1 MKLSLAGTDATH
13 ADHIETIKSRMYV
26 GLQNGCHFV
35 PGELGMGLV
44 EGYDNMGYPM
54 SKPHLRAELEAD
66 LKRICEGTKD
76 PKVVL
81 TEQLAKYKEV
91 FRMALQ
97 QVKCSVN
104 DCNGFFQASKL
115 EPKFT
120 LMLPCIVMD
129 FYLNNQPGA
138 LIIQIYSV
146 IKLYM
151 FRASSLPIIR
161 SFLLYIRHW

>member
-1 MKLSLAGTDATH
+1 
-13 ADHIETIKSRMYV
+13 MYV

-97 QVKCSVN
+97 QVKCSVVADAFLFVCN
-104 DCNGFFQASKL
+104 DFDSFFLASHV
-115 EPKFT
+115 EQNFT
-120 LMLPCIVMD
+120 FMLLCIVMD
-129 FYLNNQPGA
+129 FYLNNLSGA
-138 LIIQIYSV
+138 LIMQIYSV
-146 IKLYM
+146 TKLYM
-151 FRASSLPIIR
+151 FRPSSLPTIR
-161 SFLLYIRHW
+161 SSLLYIRHW

>member
-1 MKLSLAGTDATH
+1 MNVSLAGTDATH

-54 SKPHLRAELEAD
+54 SKPHLRAELETD

-97 QVKCSVN
+97 QVKCDVVADAFLFVHN
-104 DCNGFFQASKL
+104 DFDTCLQAGKV
-115 EPKFT
+115 E
-120 LMLPCIVMD
+120 
-129 FYLNNQPGA
+129 
-138 LIIQIYSV
+138 
-146 IKLYM
+146 LYM
-151 FRASSLPIIR
+151 CSAVFATTDEIMVMGLVDYSLQTVTERGILQTC
-161 SFLLYIRHW
+161 SLLSIK

>member
-1 MKLSLAGTDATH
+1 MAGTDATH
-13 ADHIETIKSRMYV
+13 AEHIETIKSRMYV

-66 LKRICEGTKD
+66 LKRICEGTRD

-81 TEQLAKYKEV
+81 TEQLTKYKEV

-97 QVKCSVN
+97 QVKCSVVIN
-104 DCNGFFQASKL
+104 ALLFVCNNFSGFFQASKMEL
-115 EPKFT
+115 LTCSAVYATPDEI
-120 LMLPCIVMD
+120 MVMWLVD
-129 FYLNNQPGA
+129 
-138 LIIQIYSV
+138 YS
-146 IKLYM
+146 LQT
-151 FRASSLPIIR
+151 
-161 SFLLYIRHW
+161 

>member
-1 MKLSLAGTDATH
+1 MVGTDATH

-44 EGYDNMGYPM
+44 EGYDSMGYPM

-66 LKRICEGTKD
+66 LRQICEGTRD

-81 TEQLAKYKEV
+81 AEQLAKYKEV

-97 QVKCSVN
+97 QVKCSIVASAFLFVHTN
-104 DCNGFFQASKL
+104 FSVSLQASKMKL
-115 EPKFT
+115 FT
-120 LMLPCIVMD
+120 CSAGCTTFNGIVVMRLVDYDFQIVMV
-129 FYLNNQPGA
+129 PGI
-138 LIIQIYSV
+138 LQT
-146 IKLYM
+146 
-151 FRASSLPIIR
+151 
-161 SFLLYIRHW
+161 

>member
-1 MKLSLAGTDATH
+1 MNLSLAGTDATH

-97 QVKCSVN
+97 QVKCNVVADAFLFVRN
-104 DCNGFFQASKL
+104 DFDRFFQASKV
-115 EPKFT
+115 ESFT
-120 LMLPCIVMD
+120 CSAVCATTHEIMEMGVVDCSLQIVTV
-129 FYLNNQPGA
+129 PGILQA
-138 LIIQIYSV
+138 
-146 IKLYM
+146 
-151 FRASSLPIIR
+151 
-161 SFLLYIRHW
+161 